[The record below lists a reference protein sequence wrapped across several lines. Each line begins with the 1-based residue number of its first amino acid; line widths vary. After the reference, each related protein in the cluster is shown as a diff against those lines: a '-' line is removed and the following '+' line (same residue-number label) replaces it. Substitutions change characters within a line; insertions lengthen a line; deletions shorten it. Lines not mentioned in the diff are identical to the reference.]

1 MATSLPAPP
10 ASWLRGLPSCRPPPR
25 PPGGGRGPVARAARS
40 CSYRFRT
47 DDDGV
52 VDVAVAG
59 RDGGSGYAVAVEVH
73 AGARGRDGG
82 GLVLRPAGS
91 TGGEAV
97 PLAPASPAGAGAA
110 PLAAELSFDA
120 DAARAPFHVSFLLA
134 DAAGAEIR
142 THRGTSF
149 RVPVGVG
156 RGRPAPLGLSLSE
169 EGAANFAVYSR
180 SAKGVVLCLYA
191 GGTGAGGEPTLEI
204 ELDPYVHRTGD
215 VWHVSLESVEGYAS
229 YGFRCGLF
237 GIDRPLLDPYAKVIE
252 DFVPGNSV
260 YDDGVTAP
268 SMGCLASLVNAPTY
282 NWGRDRHPCLPL
294 EKLVVYR
301 ANVALFTKDKSS
313 GLPDNVAGTF
323 SGLAAKVEHFRR
335 LGVNAVLLEPV
346 FSFHQVKGPYFPY
359 HFFSPMS
366 LYSSECGSVSAIKSM
381 KDMIKKMH
389 KNGIEVLLEVVF
401 THTAE
406 GGAECEMI
414 SIRGIDGSS
423 YYIADGVVG
432 GKASVLNC
440 NHPVTQKLILDSLR
454 HWVLDFHVDGFCF
467 INAPFLVRGAGGEG
481 LSRPPL
487 LEAIA
492 FDPVL
497 SKTKIIADPWSPLDI
512 SNVQFPF
519 PHWKRWAEL
528 NTRFCIDVRKFLKGE
543 ALISDLATR
552 LCGSGDLF
560 SSRGPAFSFNYVSRN
575 SGLTLVDLVSFSND
589 ELASEFSWN
598 CGEEGPSENSAVL
611 QTRLR
616 QIRNF
621 LFVLF
626 ISLGIPVL
634 NMGDECGHSA
644 AGSTSYKDRGPLN
657 WKTLKTTFVKEVT
670 GFISFLTALRSR
682 RGDIFQRKEFL
693 KLENI
698 HWYGSDL
705 SEPRWE
711 DPTSN
716 IICMHVNAEL
726 DENVPASV
734 RGDLYICFNAS
745 EELTS
750 ATLPALAEGSVWLR
764 LVDTSLAFP
773 GFFSSESNPKVHQV
787 PALSSYQLKAHSC
800 VLFESKKV
808 LS

>member
-1 MATSLPAPP
+1 MASSLPAPP
-10 ASWLRGLPSCRPPPR
+10 APPPASWRGLLPPRRPPVR
-25 PPGGGRGPVARAARS
+25 CGLLTARGAARS
-40 CSYRFRT
+40 CHYRFRT

-52 VDVAVAG
+52 VDVAVAVAG
-59 RDGGSGYAVAVEVH
+59 EDGGAGYAVSVEVPS
-73 AGARGRDGG
+73 RGREG
-82 GLVLRPAGS
+82 GLVLRAQGS
-91 TGGEAV
+91 GEAV
-97 PLAPASPAGAGAA
+97 PLAPAPASGGAA
-110 PLAAELSFDA
+110 LAAELSYGG
-120 DAARAPFHVSFLLA
+120 ARAPFHVSFLLA

-156 RGRPAPLGLSLSE
+156 RGRPAPLGLSLSHD
-169 EGAANFAVYSR
+169 GAANFAVYSK
-180 SAKGVVLCLYA
+180 SAKGVVLCLFA
-191 GGTGAGGEPTLEI
+191 GRGAGDGDEPALEI

-229 YGFRCGLF
+229 YGFRTGLFASF
-237 GIDRPLLDPYAKVIE
+237 GIDRPLLDPYAKVIR
-252 DFVPGNSV
+252 DFVPDDTVNDEGLAVPSV
-260 YDDGVTAP
+260 R
-268 SMGCLASLVNAPTY
+268 CLASLANAPSY
-282 NWGRDRHPCLPL
+282 NWGRDKHPSLPL

-313 GLPDNVAGTF
+313 GLPDNVDGTF
-323 SGLAAKVEHFRR
+323 SGLAAKVEHFKG

-346 FSFHQVKGPYFPY
+346 FPFHQVKGPYFPY

-366 LYSSECGSVSAIKSM
+366 LYSSERSSVSAIKSM
-381 KDMIKKMH
+381 KDMVKTMH
-389 KNGIEVLLEVVF
+389 RHGIEVLLEVVF

-406 GGAECEMI
+406 GGAECQMI
-414 SIRGIDGSS
+414 SLRGIDGSS
-423 YYIADGVVG
+423 YYIADGIVG
-432 GKASVLNC
+432 CKASVLNC
-440 NHPVTQKLILDSLR
+440 NHPVTQRLILDSLR

-467 INAPFLVRGAGGEG
+467 INAPLLVRGPGGEG

-519 PHWKRWAEL
+519 PHWKRWAEM
-528 NTRFCIDVRKFLKGE
+528 NTTFSMDVRKFLKGE

-575 SGLTLVDLVSFSND
+575 SGLTLVDLVSFSSD
-589 ELASEFSWN
+589 EHGSEFSWN
-598 CGEEGPSENSAVL
+598 CGEEGPSENDAVL

-621 LFVLF
+621 LFILF
-626 ISLGIPVL
+626 VSLGIPVL

-657 WKTLKTTFVKEVT
+657 WKALKTVFVKEVT
-670 GFISFLTALRSR
+670 GFISFLSALRSR
-682 RGDIFQRKEFL
+682 RADIFQRKEFL

-698 HWYGSDL
+698 HWYGSNL
-705 SEPRWE
+705 SEPQWE
-711 DPTSN
+711 DPASN
-716 IICMHVNAEL
+716 FLCLHISPEL
-726 DENVPASV
+726 DEDEPDSV
-734 RGDLYICFNAS
+734 RGDLYICFNAN
-745 EELTS
+745 EESVS
-750 ATLPALAEGSVWLR
+750 ATLPALAEGSMWLR
-764 LVDTSLAFP
+764 LVDTSLASP

-787 PALSSYQLKAHSC
+787 PGFSSYQVKAHSC
-800 VLFESKKV
+800 VLFELKRV
-808 LS
+808 LP

>member
-1 MATSLPAPP
+1 MAYSLPAPP
-10 ASWLRGLPSCRPPPR
+10 APPPASWRGGLPPRCPPPR
-25 PPGGGRGPVARAARS
+25 CGPLLARAAAARS
-40 CSYRFRT
+40 WRYRFRT

-59 RDGGSGYAVAVEVH
+59 KDGGAGYAVAVEVP
-73 AGARGRDGG
+73 GRGREG
-82 GLVLRPAGS
+82 GLVLRAAGS
-91 TGGEAV
+91 GEGV
-97 PLAPASPAGAGAA
+97 PLAPAPAPGGA
-110 PLAAELSFDA
+110 LAAELSYDG
-120 DAARAPFHVSFLLA
+120 ARAPFHVSFLLA
-134 DAAGAEIR
+134 DAAGAKVR

-169 EGAANFAVYSR
+169 DGAANFAVYSK
-180 SAKGVVLCLYA
+180 SAKGVVLCLFH
-191 GGTGAGGEPTLEI
+191 GRGAGGDE
-204 ELDPYVHRTGD
+204 R
-215 VWHVSLESVEGYAS
+215 A
-229 YGFRCGLF
+229 
-237 GIDRPLLDPYAKVIE
+237 RPVIGN
-252 DFVPGNSV
+252 FVPDDTVNVDGHSV
-260 YDDGVTAP
+260 P
-268 SMGCLASLVNAPTY
+268 SIRCLASLENAPGY
-282 NWGRDRHPCLPL
+282 NWGRDKHPCLPL

-301 ANVALFTKDKSS
+301 ANVDLFTKDKSS
-313 GLPDNVAGTF
+313 GLPDNVASTF
-323 SGLAAKVEHFRR
+323 SGLAAK
-335 LGVNAVLLEPV
+335 
-346 FSFHQVKGPYFPY
+346 
-359 HFFSPMS
+359 
-366 LYSSECGSVSAIKSM
+366 
-381 KDMIKKMH
+381 
-389 KNGIEVLLEVVF
+389 VLLEVVF

-406 GGAECEMI
+406 GGAECQMM

-423 YYIADGVVG
+423 YYIADGIVG
-432 GKASVLNC
+432 CKASVLNC

-454 HWVLDFHVDGFCF
+454 HWVLDFHVDGFSF
-467 INAPFLVRGAGGEG
+467 INAPFLVRDPGGDG
-481 LSRPPL
+481 LPRPPL

-519 PHWKRWAEL
+519 PHWKRWAEI
-528 NTRFCIDVRKFLKGE
+528 NTRFSMDVHKFLKGE

-575 SGLTLVDLVSFSND
+575 SGLTLVDLVSFSSD
-589 ELASEFSWN
+589 ELGSEFSWN
-598 CGEEGPSENSAVL
+598 CGEEGPSENNAVL

-616 QIRNF
+616 QIRSF
-621 LFVLF
+621 LFILF
-626 ISLGIPVL
+626 VSLGIPVL

-657 WKTLKTTFVKEVT
+657 WKAMKTMFVKEVT
-670 GFISFLTALRSR
+670 GFISFLSALRSR
-682 RGDIFQRKEFL
+682 RADIFQRREFL

-716 IICMHVNAEL
+716 FLCMHINPEL
-726 DENVPASV
+726 DENVPDSV
-734 RGDLYICFNAS
+734 RDDLYICFNAN
-745 EELTS
+745 EESVS
-750 ATLPALAEGSVWLR
+750 ATLPALAEGSMWLR

-773 GFFSSESNPKVHQV
+773 GFFSSESSPKVHQV
-787 PALSSYQLKAHSC
+787 LGFFSYQVKAHSC
-800 VLFESKKV
+800 VLFESKRV

>member
-1 MATSLPAPP
+1 MASSLPAPP
-10 ASWLRGLPSCRPPPR
+10 APPPASWRGGLPPRRPPPR
-25 PPGGGRGPVARAARS
+25 CGPLLVRAAAARS
-40 CSYRFRT
+40 WRYRFRT

-59 RDGGSGYAVAVEVH
+59 KDGGAGYAVAVEVP
-73 AGARGRDGG
+73 GRGREG
-82 GLVLRPAGS
+82 GLVLRAAGS
-91 TGGEAV
+91 GEGV
-97 PLAPASPAGAGAA
+97 PLAPAPAPGGA
-110 PLAAELSFDA
+110 LAAELSYDG
-120 DAARAPFHVSFLLA
+120 ARAPFHVSFLLA
-134 DAAGAEIR
+134 DAAGAEVR

-169 EGAANFAVYSR
+169 DGAANFAVYSK
-180 SAKGVVLCLYA
+180 SAKGVVLCLFH
-191 GGTGAGGEPTLEI
+191 GRGAGGDEPALEV

-229 YGFRCGLF
+229 YGFRTGLFALF

-252 DFVPGNSV
+252 NFVPDDTVNVDGLSV
-260 YDDGVTAP
+260 P
-268 SMGCLASLVNAPTY
+268 SIRCLASLENAPGY
-282 NWGRDRHPCLPL
+282 NWGRDKHPCLPL

-313 GLPDNVAGTF
+313 GLPENVAGTF
-323 SGLAAKVEHFRR
+323 SGLAAKVEHFRH
-335 LGVNAVLLEPV
+335 LGINAVLLEPV
-346 FSFHQVKGPYFPY
+346 FPFHQVKGPYFPY

-366 LYSSECGSVSAIKSM
+366 LYSSERSSASAIKSM
-381 KDMIKKMH
+381 KDMIKTLH
-389 KNGIEVLLEVVF
+389 RNGIEVLLEVVF

-406 GGAECEMI
+406 GGAECQMI

-423 YYIADGVVG
+423 YYIADGIVG
-432 GKASVLNC
+432 CKASVLNC

-454 HWVLDFHVDGFCF
+454 HWVLDFHVDGFSF
-467 INAPFLVRGAGGEG
+467 INAPFLVRDPGGDG
-481 LSRPPL
+481 LPRPPL

-519 PHWKRWAEL
+519 PHWKRWAEI
-528 NTRFCIDVRKFLKGE
+528 NTRFSMDVRKFLKGE

-575 SGLTLVDLVSFSND
+575 SGLTLVDLVSFSSD
-589 ELASEFSWN
+589 ELGSEFSWN
-598 CGEEGPSENSAVL
+598 CGEEGPSENNAVL

-616 QIRNF
+616 QIRSF
-621 LFVLF
+621 LFILF
-626 ISLGIPVL
+626 VSLGIPVL

-657 WKTLKTTFVKEVT
+657 WKAMKTMFVKEVT
-670 GFISFLTALRSR
+670 GFISFLSALRSR
-682 RGDIFQRKEFL
+682 RADIFQRREFL

-698 HWYGSDL
+698 HWYGSNL

-716 IICMHVNAEL
+716 FLCMHINPEL
-726 DENVPASV
+726 DENVPDSV
-734 RGDLYICFNAS
+734 RGDLYICFNAN
-745 EELTS
+745 EESVS
-750 ATLPALAEGSVWLR
+750 ATLPALAEGSMWLR

-773 GFFSSESNPKVHQV
+773 GFFSSESSPKVHQV
-787 PALSSYQLKAHSC
+787 LGFSSYQVKAHSC
-800 VLFESKKV
+800 VLFESKRV